1 VKLVAYVRV
10 STDKQ
15 VRDGYGLAAQR
26 SDIKAWAQREG
37 HRVVRW
43 CADEGISGANG
54 ITTREGLYDALNE
67 LRDGRAQ
74 GMVFTSLDRLAR
86 KMTEQEGVLAE
97 VWRVG
102 GRVFSLGDGG
112 EVLEDDPDDPMR
124 TAIRQMRGVFAQ
136 LERGLIRQRMAKGK
150 REKAARGGYV
160 GGAPHFGAAAVDG
173 RLIVDEAEAAV
184 ARRIIALHHSGH
196 SLRRIIEVL
205 DAEELKPRRGRWHP
219 TSIGRIIERA
229 AK

>member
-1 VKLVAYVRV
+1 MRV

-15 VRDGYGLAAQR
+15 VRDGYGLPAQR
-26 SDIKAWAQREG
+26 ADIKAWAQREG
-37 HRVVRW
+37 HRIVRW

-54 ITTREGLYDALNE
+54 ITTREGLYDAINE
-67 LRDGRAQ
+67 VRDGRAH

-97 VWRVG
+97 VWKVG

-112 EVLEDDPDDPMR
+112 EVLEGDPDDPMR

-160 GGAPHFGAAAVDG
+160 GGAPRFGAAAADGQLAVD
-173 RLIVDEAEAAV
+173 VAEAAIV
-184 ARRIIALHHSGH
+184 SRIVELHRSGL
-196 SLRRIIEVL
+196 SLRQIIEVL
-205 DAEELKPRRGRWHP
+205 EVEGLHPRRGRWHP
-219 TSIGRIIERA
+219 TSVSRIITRNA
-229 AK
+229 V